1 MFPQPL
7 AGKVEHRENGT
18 PVTNQEIPVYK
29 AYPAKGHEGTNECQR
44 PRSHSGL
51 GGAVPQGE
59 EMPRLTPNSAPY
71 SQTRWL
77 GSSKQQHH
85 VSEPHP
91 GEVDSLDVYRI
102 WLRVAAEVAG
112 FQPEARDHV
121 PHRCV
126 AQLVSESGKLGHRSP
141 LVRTWSACSACAHRT
156 Q

>member
-1 MFPQPL
+1 MGGHLRAQAAHEACQGTLSIDVRSASTACYQRNLLSHGKTKRRGNVPEQL
-7 AGKVEHRENGT
+7 ACRQKTSGSE
-18 PVTNQEIPVYK
+18 QQK
-29 AYPAKGHEGTNECQR
+29 ADQAKDHHAGC
-44 PRSHSGL
+44 
-51 GGAVPQGE
+51 
-59 EMPRLTPNSAPY
+59 
-71 SQTRWL
+71 
-77 GSSKQQHH
+77 SKQQRH

-91 GEVDSLDVYRI
+91 GEVDSLHVYRV

-141 LVRTWSACSACAHRT
+141 LVRTWSACSARAHRT